1 MDILLNENGKSIK
14 SLIYKIQMRDENLY
28 YIYSKEEKGF
38 REIEKQDLIEMQE
51 KGILEFEMSN
61 EILNDDIEK

>member
-1 MDILLNENGKSIK
+1 MK
-14 SLIYKIQMRDENLY
+14 IYI
-28 YIYSKEEKGF
+28 IFIHKEEKGF